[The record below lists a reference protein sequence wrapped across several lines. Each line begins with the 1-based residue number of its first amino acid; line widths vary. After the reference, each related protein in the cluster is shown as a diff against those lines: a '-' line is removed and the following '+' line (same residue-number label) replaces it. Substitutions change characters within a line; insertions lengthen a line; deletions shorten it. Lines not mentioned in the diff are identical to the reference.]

1 MYMTN
6 SNKEEFE
13 VMEGIFSR
21 PNSISESVKDAIL
34 EMNIMR
40 QQRISGNTLSDFVS
54 KYGEEIK

>member
-6 SNKEEFE
+6 NNNEESE

-40 QQRISGNTLSDFVS
+40 QQRVSSNTLSEMIN
-54 KYGEEIK
+54 KYGSEFK